1 MTRAAFGINSQTSQ
15 PGREDRIGLSSP
27 RISTGA
33 SGFMSASSS
42 WLGEP
47 YR

>member
-1 MTRAAFGINSQTSQ
+1 MTRAAFGSNSHTSS
-15 PGREDRIGLSSP
+15 PGRLERIGFNSP

-33 SGFMSASSS
+33 SGFISKVSS

-47 YR
+47 